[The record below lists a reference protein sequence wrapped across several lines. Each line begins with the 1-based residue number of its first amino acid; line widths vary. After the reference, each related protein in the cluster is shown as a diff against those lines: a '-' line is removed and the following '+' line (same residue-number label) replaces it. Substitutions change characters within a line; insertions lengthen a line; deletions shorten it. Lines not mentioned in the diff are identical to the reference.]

1 MKKIPLLAA
10 VLVLGASLPGCG
22 ASIIK
27 KPEVLSVKKMAIVSV
42 VMNTDTYNIE
52 QAKQKSGLDVRAL
65 KKMVGMEEDIDTD
78 QYLQLV
84 TAGLDSYH
92 KELGSMSQWELIPAA
107 EVIDNESYKSSQW
120 QAKPFF
126 VSPPGM
132 HQIHYGDVA
141 KTGTTTYVD
150 GKEVHEEARK
160 KLGQLAKDLGV
171 DGVVIIEIDFGYEPV
186 FLSGMK
192 GTGLL
197 SGIRA
202 PAKPSVSSSMVI
214 ISKDGAIAAQSPA
227 VVKGGGTRYA
237 GDKVNMIHQ
246 GKVDLKD
253 KDGASVKEAARTIG
267 LSAAGLKAK
276 LLKEFESN

>member
-1 MKKIPLLAA
+1 MRKHLFFMAAPLLGIF
-10 VLVLGASLPGCG
+10 LMGCG

-27 KPEVLSVKKMAIVSV
+27 KPEILSVKKMAIVSV

-52 QAKQKSGLDVRAL
+52 KAKQKSGLDVRAL

-84 TAGLDSYH
+84 TAGLDSYQ
-92 KELGSMSQWELIPAA
+92 KELNSMAQWELIPIA
-107 EVIDNESYKSSQW
+107 EVLDNESYKTSQW
-120 QAKPFF
+120 QGKPFF
-126 VSPPGM
+126 ISPPEM
-132 HQIHYGDVA
+132 HQIHYADVA

-150 GKEVHEEARK
+150 GKEIHEEARK

-214 ISKDGAIAAQSPA
+214 ITKDGAIGAQSPA
-227 VVKGGGTRYA
+227 VVKGGGTRYT
-237 GDKVNMIHQ
+237 GDKVDMIHQ

-253 KDGASVKEAARTIG
+253 KDGSSVKEAARTIG

-276 LLKEFESN
+276 ILKEFESK

>member
-78 QYLQLV
+78 LYLQLV
-84 TAGLDSYH
+84 TSGLDSYH
-92 KELGSMSQWELIPAA
+92 KELGSM
-107 EVIDNESYKSSQW
+107 SQW

-132 HQIHYGDVA
+132 HQIHYADVA

-214 ISKDGAIAAQSPA
+214 ITKDGAIAAQSPA

-267 LSAAGLKAK
+267 YSAAGLKAK